1 MSVVTQTH
9 HDVPDEFKEVDKMR
23 AWLYYRLSRDEDEE
37 MNSLQNQ
44 RQILVDYAEQNGYE
58 IVGESFD
65 DNVSGMTFNRKGLG
79 KLEIAVDEG
88 KIDVVLVKDLSRL
101 GRHRT
106 QTELFIDHLRQNNVK
121 VISVTEGIDSFN
133 ENDDLLIG
141 FKQIFNDFYA
151 KDISKKVKAGVRQK
165 QKSKGLIESL
175 PLGYKRDRNT
185 NTVLV
190 DDETAWIVQ
199 EVFKL
204 YVDGYGLTTIARTM
218 NERGIKSPEYYQR
231 RKLADWK
238 PDISKK
244 YLWVQTSVR
253 RILTNELYIGTM
265 VNHKTV
271 TSKIYKTKTFI
282 PPEEQYRHENF
293 CEPIID
299 ETTWKQ
305 AQFLL
310 KERSQINPRS
320 QNGRKLHRYSGLI
333 KCADCGA
340 SFVARIR
347 KWDGKEYVEYTC
359 NSSHRYGKE
368 YCTPHTVRESQLDEL
383 IEDEVRGFRDTILE
397 ESTRYDKIV
406 KDWAR
411 KKPLY
416 GRQIQQHNDK
426 ISSLRQQIE
435 DLIMEKIGDKEHAQI
450 YNNMIAKREEEIK
463 QLDKKISDLREYDKI
478 CKQKKDQL
486 KNTTNILDDILFEG
500 LISDMNLRMLV
511 KKILIHQNNDK
522 SLDIR
527 FEMNGEFNPSCS
539 VFVEPEDETA

>member
-1 MSVVTQTH
+1 VSVVTQTH

-486 KNTTNILDDILFEG
+486 KNTTNILDDILSEG

>member
-190 DDETAWIVQ
+190 VDETAWIVQ

-486 KNTTNILDDILFEG
+486 KNTTNILDDILSEG

>member
-65 DNVSGMTFNRKGLG
+65 DNVSGMTFNRKGLV

-88 KIDVVLVKDLSRL
+88 KINVVLVKDLSRL

-486 KNTTNILDDILFEG
+486 KNTTNILDDILSEG

>member
-9 HDVPDEFKEVDKMR
+9 HDVPDEFKELDKMR

-486 KNTTNILDDILFEG
+486 KNTTNILDDILSEG